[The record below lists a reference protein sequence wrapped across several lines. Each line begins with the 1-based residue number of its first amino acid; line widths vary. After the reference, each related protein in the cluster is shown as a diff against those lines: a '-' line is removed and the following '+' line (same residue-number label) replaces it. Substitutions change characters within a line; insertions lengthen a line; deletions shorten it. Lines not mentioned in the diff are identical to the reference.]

1 MNKLGV
7 VGSGA
12 LAKAVCWR
20 LLECGYPVLVWGPD
34 ANGVAEC
41 VRSGAA
47 TAAVPSDLAAQ
58 ATVVIVAA
66 EDGAES
72 ERWQLGDHG
81 VVTSL
86 AERGVVVDMTTMSP
100 TQSRRLARAYE
111 EMGGRYLDAPI
122 SGGAP
127 AARTGNLV
135 MMIGGPESAFDAVL
149 PVLEKLG
156 RVIVRMGETGS
167 GSIAKLC
174 NQAMCFVNLC
184 GVCEALSLGAKAG
197 IDLRK
202 LFSVATAGAA
212 QSWELD
218 NMGPKILARD
228 MAAGYPVTTSQQDLS
243 LILAAA
249 RELKVFM
256 PASSLVHQLYHTV
269 ETEGLASSGS
279 QSLIRALE
287 KMSGVEV
294 RGQS

>member
-1 MNKLGV
+1 MNKVGI

-12 LAKAVCWR
+12 LARAVCWR
-20 LLECGYPVLVWGPD
+20 LLECGHPVLVWGPD
-34 ANGVAEC
+34 PSGVAEC

-47 TAAVPSDLAAQ
+47 TASTPSELASQ
-58 ATVVIVAA
+58 SSVVIVAA

-81 VVTSL
+81 VVTGL
-86 AERGVVVDMTTMSP
+86 AEGSVVVDMTTMSP
-100 TQSRRLARAYE
+100 SQSRRLARAYDE
-111 EMGGRYLDAPI
+111 VRGGFLDAPV

-149 PVLEKLG
+149 PVLEPLG
-156 RVIVRMGETGS
+156 RVIVRMGETGA
-167 GSIAKLC
+167 GSVAKLC
-174 NQAMCFVNLC
+174 NQVMCFVNLC
-184 GVCEALSLGAKAG
+184 GVCEAFTLGAKAG
-197 IDLRK
+197 IDLKK
-202 LFSVATAGAA
+202 LFGVVTAGAA

-228 MAAGYPVTTSQQDLS
+228 LATGYPVGTSQEDLS
-243 LILAAA
+243 LVLAAA
-249 RELKVFM
+249 RELKVFL

-269 ETEGLASSGS
+269 ETEGLTAGGS

-294 RGQS
+294 RG